1 MKGTA
6 REVKIMLLRMVAG
19 CCSLLLLAGFLSGC
33 NVISDPISLM
43 ETPTMSDEKQ
53 QLNGAV
59 NTQLGAVQ
67 PLRPN
72 DPDDP
77 TPIRTGDLNNDGTDE
92 AVLFYETPDE
102 SVKIHGALFEDQGG
116 TWVKKLTFDGEGTVL
131 ESFKLV
137 DLTNDGTLDIVAGF
151 SSGDSGDGGDQKGL
165 IVYSYTGGTLEKI
178 YATGYTDFVVD
189 DFKHNKMDLNG
200 DNLNDLTIITLRR
213 NEFFT
218 VKTFQFSGGTF
229 KEIGSLDLDSQVLSV
244 YNVVAGKVA
253 KGRQGIIIDTKI
265 AQTTTVSNVIV
276 MDHGK
281 LRKLN
286 LMDVT
291 FKDATIASGDV
302 DGDGILEFGNLE
314 KPKGWSNKPLD
325 EVPYFVS
332 FYQWDGAKGT
342 IFKQQQYRDS
352 NEQVYFRLPKELHG
366 KVTIDP
372 KVSKKDSYLRFILD
386 DTDKTIAEI
395 KFFSLSQWERNNEG
409 YSQLWRTNAQVIG
422 IKRSSEL
429 EPRKTIKNKLGE
441 RQVE

>member
-1 MKGTA
+1 M
-6 REVKIMLLRMVAG
+6 
-19 CCSLLLLAGFLSGC
+19 
-33 NVISDPISLM
+33 
-43 ETPTMSDEKQ
+43 
-53 QLNGAV
+53 
-59 NTQLGAVQ
+59 
-67 PLRPN
+67 
-72 DPDDP
+72 
-77 TPIRTGDLNNDGTDE
+77 
-92 AVLFYETPDE
+92 
-102 SVKIHGALFEDQGG
+102 FEDQGG

-189 DFKHNKMDLNG
+189 DFNHNKMDLNG

-229 KEIGSLDLDSQVLSV
+229 KEIGSLDLDSQVLGV

-253 KGRQGIIIDTKI
+253 EGRQGIVIDTKI

-314 KPKGWSNKPLD
+314 KPKVGVISRWMRFHILCRSISGT
-325 EVPYFVS
+325 ER
-332 FYQWDGAKGT
+332 KGRFLSSSSIVILMNRST
-342 IFKQQQYRDS
+342 SDYRKS
-352 NEQVYFRLPKELHG
+352 CMAR
-366 KVTIDP
+366 
-372 KVSKKDSYLRFILD
+372 
-386 DTDKTIAEI
+386 
-395 KFFSLSQWERNNEG
+395 
-409 YSQLWRTNAQVIG
+409 
-422 IKRSSEL
+422 
-429 EPRKTIKNKLGE
+429 
-441 RQVE
+441 

>member
-1 MKGTA
+1 M
-6 REVKIMLLRMVAG
+6 
-19 CCSLLLLAGFLSGC
+19 
-33 NVISDPISLM
+33 
-43 ETPTMSDEKQ
+43 
-53 QLNGAV
+53 
-59 NTQLGAVQ
+59 
-67 PLRPN
+67 
-72 DPDDP
+72 
-77 TPIRTGDLNNDGTDE
+77 
-92 AVLFYETPDE
+92 
-102 SVKIHGALFEDQGG
+102 
-116 TWVKKLTFDGEGTVL
+116 
-131 ESFKLV
+131 
-137 DLTNDGTLDIVAGF
+137 
-151 SSGDSGDGGDQKGL
+151 
-165 IVYSYTGGTLEKI
+165 
-178 YATGYTDFVVD
+178 
-189 DFKHNKMDLNG
+189 
-200 DNLNDLTIITLRR
+200 
-213 NEFFT
+213 
-218 VKTFQFSGGTF
+218 
-229 KEIGSLDLDSQVLSV
+229 DLDSQVLGV

-253 KGRQGIIIDTKI
+253 EGRQGIVIDTKI

-395 KFFSLSQWERNNEG
+395 KFSRCHNGSE
-409 YSQLWRTNAQVIG
+409 TTKG
-422 IKRSSEL
+422 IA
-429 EPRKTIKNKLGE
+429 NCGE
-441 RQVE
+441 RMRRSLALSDPVSWNRVKL

>member
-6 REVKIMLLRMVAG
+6 REVNIMLLRMVAG

-189 DFKHNKMDLNG
+189 DFNHNKMDLNG
-200 DNLNDLTIITLRR
+200 DNLNDLTIVTLRR
-213 NEFFT
+213 NEF
-218 VKTFQFSGGTF
+218 
-229 KEIGSLDLDSQVLSV
+229 
-244 YNVVAGKVA
+244 
-253 KGRQGIIIDTKI
+253 
-265 AQTTTVSNVIV
+265 
-276 MDHGK
+276 
-281 LRKLN
+281 
-286 LMDVT
+286 
-291 FKDATIASGDV
+291 
-302 DGDGILEFGNLE
+302 
-314 KPKGWSNKPLD
+314 
-325 EVPYFVS
+325 
-332 FYQWDGAKGT
+332 
-342 IFKQQQYRDS
+342 
-352 NEQVYFRLPKELHG
+352 
-366 KVTIDP
+366 
-372 KVSKKDSYLRFILD
+372 
-386 DTDKTIAEI
+386 
-395 KFFSLSQWERNNEG
+395 
-409 YSQLWRTNAQVIG
+409 
-422 IKRSSEL
+422 
-429 EPRKTIKNKLGE
+429 
-441 RQVE
+441 